1 MHKLF
6 FFVFMLVAA
15 LLWSPDAVAQVPR
28 AISFQGVLADAIGTP
43 LPDGPHQIRI
53 GIYYG
58 ASGGTA
64 LYTEQQNVTTS
75 AGVFSMLIGTVTPLP
90 TSLAFDRPY
99 YLGISVDGAAEM
111 APRTMLTSVP
121 YALYAARAI
130 AADRAAVADSIAPG
144 AGGVVGSVN
153 GLDGDVLIQGA
164 GGTTVT
170 KNGGTIVITSSGG
183 SVSGI
188 AGVQNMDGSMS
199 IADANGPV
207 ATIGVADNGIGQVK
221 LQNDAVSTE
230 KIQDGAV
237 GNSKLRD
244 NAVTTSKMFDN
255 AVTES
260 KLDNDA
266 VSTPKLQDNAVSS
279 GKIQAGAVTLDKIGT
294 AGAQQ
299 GQVPMFK
306 AGALAWSDLPVGG
319 GSGLTLPYTDTIDAA
334 WPAIFIHNFGGD
346 GITAQAKGGRNGI
359 RGMVSYGPGG
369 SFYLDAGVA
378 GYAEK
383 GRGLGGTS
391 KDGSGVEAS
400 SENGNAAK
408 FSVSNPQNAS
418 SAVHAITMGSGQAV
432 YAYRNNTSGE
442 TPAIEGISNSPAA
455 YAAGVKGRTI
465 ATSNNGSFG
474 VYGIN
479 EGSDADGAGVHG
491 RHQGGGRGVWGHSDN
506 GVGVYGSS
514 EEEAGVVGVS
524 THGPGVRGVANTSSA
539 GVVGESATSRPA
551 LQGTNSNGIAI
562 EGMGNYAG
570 IRGIGVAGAGIEGI
584 STNGPGVS
592 GIANSNAP
600 GVRGSSSSSQ
610 AGVRGENAGSG
621 PGVMASS
628 GSGAGLWAFS
638 SDGAGVHAYSGTD
651 NIIEAYGAGGLAGN
665 LRFRV
670 LQDGNVRC
678 DGAFTGGGADL
689 AEAFAFEG
697 AREEYEPGDVL
708 VISADS
714 DRKIMKSVAPNAT
727 SVAGVYA
734 TKPGV
739 LLAPYGAEAELDH
752 LIPMGVVGV
761 IPTKV
766 CGESGPIRR
775 GDLLVTSSVPGH
787 AMKAVPVMVGGVAVY
802 PTGAVIGKALENF
815 DGGERGV
822 IEVLVNVK

>member
-6 FFVFMLVAA
+6 FFALILLAA

-28 AISFQGVLADAIGTP
+28 VISFQGVLADAIGTP
-43 LPDGPHQIRI
+43 LPDGPHQIRV

-64 LYTEQQNVTTS
+64 LYTELQNVTTS

-90 TSLAFDRPY
+90 ASLTFDRPY
-99 YLGISVDGAAEM
+99 HLGISVDGAAEM
-111 APRTMLTSVP
+111 APRTPLTSVP
-121 YALYAARAI
+121 YALYSAKAI
-130 AADRAAVADSIAPG
+130 ASDRAAVADSIAPG
-144 AGGVVGSVN
+144 AGGVVGSLN

-183 SVSGI
+183 NVSGI
-188 AGVQNMDGSMS
+188 AGVQNMDGSVS
-199 IADANGPV
+199 ITDANGPV

-221 LQNDAVSTE
+221 LQIDAVSTE
-230 KIQDGAV
+230 KIQDAAV
-237 GNSKLRD
+237 GNSKLQD

-294 AGAQQ
+294 TGAQQ
-299 GQVPMFK
+299 GQVPMFN
-306 AGALAWSDLPVGG
+306 AGTLAWTDLPAGG
-319 GSGLTLPYTDTIDAA
+319 GSGLTLPYTDTIDVM
-334 WPAIFIHNFGGD
+334 WPAIFIHNVGGD
-346 GITAQAKGGRNGI
+346 GITARAKEGRNGI
-359 RGMVSYGPGG
+359 RGMVSSGVGG

-400 SENGNAAK
+400 SENGSAAK
-408 FSVSNPQNAS
+408 FSIINPPNAS
-418 SAVHAITMGSGQAV
+418 PAVSSITAGTGPAV

-442 TPAIEGISNSPAA
+442 TPAVEGVSNSSAA
-455 YAAGVKGRTI
+455 YAAGIKGRAI
-465 ATSNNGSFG
+465 ATANNGSFG

-479 EGSDADGAGVHG
+479 EGADADGAGVHG
-491 RHQGGGRGVWGHSDN
+491 RHQGGGRGVWGHSDY
-506 GVGVYGSS
+506 GVGVQGSS
-514 EEEAGVVGVS
+514 DEDAGVEGTS
-524 THGPGVRGVANTSSA
+524 THGPGVRG
-539 GVVGESATSRPA
+539 
-551 LQGTNSNGIAI
+551 
-562 EGMGNYAG
+562 
-570 IRGIGVAGAGIEGI
+570 
-584 STNGPGVS
+584 
-592 GIANSNAP
+592 
-600 GVRGSSSSSQ
+600 SSSTSQ
-610 AGVRGENAGSG
+610 AGVRGENTGSG
-621 PGVMASS
+621 PGLMASS
-628 GSGAGLWAFS
+628 GSGAGVWAYS
-638 SDGAGVHAYSGTD
+638 TDGAGVYAYSGTD
-651 NIIEAYGAGGLAGN
+651 NIIEAYGAGGLVGN

-708 VISADS
+708 VISAES
-714 DRKIMKSVAPNAT
+714 DRRIMKSGTPNAT

-775 GDLLVTSSVPGH
+775 GDLLVTSSVPGR

-815 DGGERGV
+815 DGGERGL